1 VPGLRRLNIVGI
13 HGWITPGRVLAA
25 RHELAQALHAVANLG
40 GKAPAAVVH
49 TAPGRE
55 PSVVLGPDL
64 PAVLASLNVRDVGEF
79 NALHG
84 SSGESV
90 RIVREL
96 RFVE

>member
-1 VPGLRRLNIVGI
+1 
-13 HGWITPGRVLAA
+13 
-25 RHELAQALHAVANLG
+25 
-40 GKAPAAVVH
+40 
-49 TAPGRE
+49 
-55 PSVVLGPDL
+55 VVLGPDL

-84 SSGESV
+84 SGESV